1 LLLTKAG
8 GFGDLDLF
16 VRITTE
22 LLRGTTD

>member
-16 VRITTE
+16 VRIATE
-22 LLRGTTD
+22 LLGGTTD